1 MTELL
6 LSLSLLEVQ
15 FLSLSRSETEAYYH
29 AELDLKQHR
38 VLTGTRRLFC
48 IFQCAHGGEEKP
60 LAEDL
65 HTHTHRYYNTRGW
78 SALEKN
84 INY

>member
-6 LSLSLLEVQ
+6 LSLSL
-15 FLSLSRSETEAYYH
+15 SL
-29 AELDLKQHR
+29 ELDLKQLW

-65 HTHTHRYYNTRGW
+65 YTHRGGYYNARGW